1 MEAKII
7 ESLKVFR
14 AGDDEAALGALLE
27 VEEELV
33 PSLFDA
39 FRNEPDAEAR
49 AFLVRVA
56 WERREE
62 NSTTF
67 IVEALN
73 DPEEEVWQTALD
85 GTVAL
90 ASPEILDV
98 LQSLRTQERADAVTA
113 KRFQLCVDEAILY
126 VEGLVRGRQ
135 HPHLSPLPSRER
147 K

>member
-14 AGDDEAALGALLE
+14 AGDDEAALAVLLE
-27 VEEELV
+27 VEKELV
-33 PSLFDA
+33 PSLIDA
-39 FRNEPDAEAR
+39 FRIEPDAEAR
-49 AFLVRVA
+49 AFLLRAA

-62 NSTTF
+62 HSPSF

-85 GTVAL
+85 GTVTL
-90 ASPEILDV
+90 ASPKILDA
-98 LQSLRTQERADAVTA
+98 LQSLRTQESADAATA
-113 KRFQLCVDEAILY
+113 KRFQMCVNEAILY
-126 VEGLVRGRQ
+126 VEGLVRGGQ
-135 HPHLSPLPSRER
+135 HPHLNPLPSRER